1 MNESKEKRGVGKPLI
16 DLKERVESIRLED
29 DFYTIEELAK
39 ILKVHPN
46 TIRNNI
52 KKGKIIAK
60 KYGEQ
65 WRIRKS
71 DIQWKEGS
79 IKYEIRNKKWN
90 NGSIERK

>member
-1 MNESKEKRGVGKPLI
+1 MNENEEKRGVGKPLI
-16 DLKERVESIRLED
+16 DLKERIEGINLED
-29 DFYTIEELAK
+29 NFYTIEELAK

-52 KKGKIIAK
+52 KKGKINAK

-71 DIQWKEGS
+71 DIL
-79 IKYEIRNKKWN
+79 
-90 NGSIERK
+90 

>member
-1 MNESKEKRGVGKPLI
+1 MKWRRKRMKETEKKRGVGKPLI
-16 DLKERVESIRLED
+16 DLKERVEEIQLED
-29 DFYTIEELAK
+29 DFFSIDELAK

-52 KKGKIIAK
+52 KKGKINAK

-71 DIQWKEGS
+71 DIL
-79 IKYEIRNKKWN
+79 
-90 NGSIERK
+90 

>member
-1 MNESKEKRGVGKPLI
+1 MNEKEEKKGVGKPLI
-16 DLKERVESIRLED
+16 DLKERVENIQLED
-29 DFYTIEELAK
+29 DFYSIEELAK

-52 KKGKIIAK
+52 KKGKINAK

-71 DIQWKEGS
+71 DILWHHQMKEKIEEKEG
-79 IKYEIRNKKWN
+79 RW
-90 NGSIERK
+90 

>member
-29 DFYTIEELAK
+29 DFYTIKELAK

-52 KKGKIIAK
+52 KKGKIVAN

-71 DIQWKEGS
+71 DIL
-79 IKYEIRNKKWN
+79 
-90 NGSIERK
+90 

>member
-1 MNESKEKRGVGKPLI
+1 MEEKRSVGKPLI

-52 KKGKIIAK
+52 KKGKIVAK

-71 DIQWKEGS
+71 DILWKEV
-79 IKYEIRNKKWN
+79 KKW
-90 NGSIERK
+90 K

>member
-1 MNESKEKRGVGKPLI
+1 MTKEQETETIKKMIQMI

-52 KKGKIIAK
+52 KKGKIVAK

-71 DIQWKEGS
+71 DIL
-79 IKYEIRNKKWN
+79 
-90 NGSIERK
+90 